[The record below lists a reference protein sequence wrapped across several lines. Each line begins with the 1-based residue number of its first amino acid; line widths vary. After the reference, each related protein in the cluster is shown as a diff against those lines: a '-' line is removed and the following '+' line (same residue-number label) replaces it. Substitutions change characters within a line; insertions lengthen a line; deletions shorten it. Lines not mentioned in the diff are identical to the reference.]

1 MRIGAY
7 QFAVTGVIENNLAA
21 VQRAV
26 SQAND
31 RGVELLI
38 FPECALTGYPPHT
51 IKDPSSVDFQKLSH
65 ALNQLQETC
74 DSNNMHIITGSVTR
88 ENERFYNSAIL
99 FAPDKEMQTYHK
111 QALWGWDKDN
121 FTIGNKD
128 GIFEINGWK
137 IGVRICFEIRFP
149 EFFRELYKADTDL
162 NIVLF
167 YDTSDEKNAERYEM
181 IRSHIITRAVEN
193 VTYTLSVNAVCPHQT
208 APTMLCDRSG
218 DVLGECSPD
227 TESMLIYD
235 LDLDE
240 LTFGQQG
247 RKEVSD
253 WLLRGR

>member
-38 FPECALTGYPPHT
+38 FPECALTGYPPYT

-99 FAPDKEMQTYHK
+99 FAPGKEMQT
-111 QALWGWDKDN
+111 
-121 FTIGNKD
+121 
-128 GIFEINGWK
+128 
-137 IGVRICFEIRFP
+137 
-149 EFFRELYKADTDL
+149 
-162 NIVLF
+162 
-167 YDTSDEKNAERYEM
+167 
-181 IRSHIITRAVEN
+181 
-193 VTYTLSVNAVCPHQT
+193 
-208 APTMLCDRSG
+208 
-218 DVLGECSPD
+218 SP
-227 TESMLIYD
+227 
-235 LDLDE
+235 
-240 LTFGQQG
+240 
-247 RKEVSD
+247 
-253 WLLRGR
+253 